1 MATLLCSI
9 STFLEQI
16 IVKINKLVTSLV
28 LAGLVVSAPLA
39 YAESNASG
47 MTDTQKKQVQD
58 VVHDYII
65 KNPDVVVQSLQIYQ
79 QSQMDQ
85 AKKTIENTQ
94 NNSPKYADALFHQAS
109 DPVAGNPNGKFTV
122 VEFFDYQCPHCVDMS
137 SVIDDLVK
145 NNPNV
150 RVVFKEFPI
159 RGPISEIATK
169 AALAAQQQ
177 GKYYEFHKALMT
189 SKQEPLTEDAIYAL
203 AKSVGLDVDKLKTA
217 MRSDAVAQ
225 QIKANYKLAQDL
237 QLLGTP
243 ALFIAKTNISKGSPS
258 TAIVFVP
265 GQVDKAQMQAMLAK
279 VSS

>member
-1 MATLLCSI
+1 VATLLCSI